1 MSLLKETTLSEN
13 PLDIS
18 IIQEILKEI
27 ENIEMTN
34 KMEQKR
40 KEKNAQKYELKI
52 LDKYSPAI
60 DLN

>member
-18 IIQEILKEI
+18 IIQDILKEI
-27 ENIEMTN
+27 ENFEMTT

-40 KEKNAQKYELKI
+40 KEKNAKKYELKN
-52 LDKYSPAI
+52 LDKYSPVI